1 MNRLLDNV
9 VSDITGVTG
18 MAIMRAILAGE
29 RDAGRLAA
37 LRDRRCR
44 ADERVIAGSLEGH
57 YHEEHLFEL
66 RQAVERHDFLG
77 RQIEACEAAIRRHLD
92 RLDGGD
98 GGDGGEAA
106 PLPAPRKAKGTRTNR
121 LPVEA
126 RARKGGAEGRRVV
139 AGVAI
144 SGNEK

>member
-1 MNRLLDNV
+1 MSSLVFFLLSSFFFFLMIRRPPRSTRTDTLFPYTTLFRS

-57 YHEEHLFEL
+57 YHDEHLFEL
-66 RQAVERHDFLG
+66 RPAVERHDFLG
-77 RQIEACEAAIRRHLD
+77 RQIESCEAAIRRPLD
-92 RLDGGD
+92 RLHGGD
-98 GGDGGEAA
+98 GGDGGHAA
-106 PLPAPRKAKGTRTNR
+106 PLPAPPPT
-121 LPVEA
+121 PE
-126 RARKGGAEGRRVV
+126 
-139 AGVAI
+139 
-144 SGNEK
+144 